1 MLLRPSSVS
10 LPRIGFVVHVMQVA
24 GAEMLVKQLIERLQG
39 KIDPTIFCL
48 DAIGLLGERMQEAG
62 VPVVVLNRSSGIDT
76 ALAGRFA
83 KELCRRKIDVLH
95 AHQYTPFF
103 YSALAKLRG
112 ARTTKIIFTEHGRHY
127 PDNVSWKR
135 KLANR
140 LILSKLSYA
149 NTACCDFSARATEA
163 NDGFLKVETIPNGV
177 DLARFPKRG
186 TDIEHAALR
195 HSLGLDPDL
204 LYVGCIARFHPVKD
218 HGTLLRAWQK
228 VQSHVP
234 HARLILIGDGP
245 EKVKMEALAESL
257 GIDGTTKF
265 WGIRHDVSDILRA
278 IDLFTLTSVS
288 EASSLTLLEAMAC
301 ECPPVVTDVGG
312 NSEHM
317 THGVEGWLAPRG
329 DHAKLADQLQHALR
343 NPELRSQAA
352 AAARLRVEKQFKLSD
367 TLARYEQ
374 LYLSAAPPGGVP

>member
-1 MLLRPSSVS
+1 MLLRPSNVS

-24 GAEMLVKQLIERLQG
+24 GAEMLVKQLIDRLQG

-48 DAIGLLGERMQEAG
+48 DAIGLLGERMQAAG

-76 ALAGRFA
+76 ALPGRFA
-83 KELCRRKIDVLH
+83 KELRQRKIDVLH

-112 ARTTKIIFTEHGRHY
+112 ARKTKIIFTEHGRHY
-127 PDNVSWKR
+127 PDRVSWKR
-135 KLANR
+135 RLANR
-140 LILSKLSYA
+140 IILCRQSYA
-149 NTACCDFSARATEA
+149 NTACCEFSARATEV
-163 NDGFLKVETIPNGV
+163 NDGFPKVECIPNGV

-186 TDIEHAALR
+186 TDIEQAAMR
-195 HSLGLDPDL
+195 DRLGLDPEL

-228 VQSHVP
+228 VQSRVP
-234 HARLILIGDGP
+234 NARLILIGDGP
-245 EKVKMEALAESL
+245 ERVKMEALAESL
-257 GIDGTTKF
+257 GIAGTANF
-265 WGIRHDVSDILRA
+265 WGIRHDVPDILRA

-312 NSEHM
+312 NSEHI
-317 THGVEGWLAPRG
+317 THGVEGWLAPRA
-329 DHAKLADQLQHALR
+329 DHEKLADQLQHALR

-352 AAARLRVEKQFKLSD
+352 AAGRLRVEKQFNLND
-367 TLARYEQ
+367 TIARYEQ